1 MKDCFVSDWFLVR
14 VDLILAICSSS
25 SAILI
30 RSIKNIHIFRTC
42 ISEIFKCHLPAM
54 SLHYDLWMTNRFFQ
68 TH

>member
-54 SLHYDLWMTNRFFQ
+54 SL
-68 TH
+68 